1 MIKKKIKYFYKQ
13 VIKIIFIFLYGKVS
27 TPKKVKSRLHLK
39 IIKSLISKPKKNLK
53 YKIYK
58 IKNARIFTDRNEN
71 VAVIKNNIIVPEMSF
86 QQSNGIL
93 RNAKYNS
100 VIKNGTNSFI
110 KKIAGR
116 VCNLNQGAS
125 GNNFFHFIFDI
136 LPKIYILK
144 SKINLT
150 EINFFYVSNIKFW
163 QIKIFNMIG
172 IKNKKL
178 LDSEK
183 FNHIYANEIFSVEH
197 PWYEKGEFQR
207 QVKNIPRWIIDFN
220 RKMFLKRSLKI
231 ATKKKI
237 FLDRSSSNYNHCQ
250 IENINDIKNLLFREN
265 FEIIQPEKK
274 SFQNQIHIYKKASI
288 ILGAHGASFTN
299 IIFCKP
305 GTKIIEI
312 IPSDHPNKKCETISK
327 FLNLKY
333 FRIKTKQNNS
343 DKNYPFKI
351 YLEKKHLKLIKKIID
366 L

>member
-13 VIKIIFIFLYGKVS
+13 VIKIIFVFLYGKVS
-27 TPKKVKSRLHLK
+27 TPKKVKSRLNLK
-39 IIKSLISKPKKNLK
+39 IIKSLISKPKTNLK

-100 VIKNGTNSFI
+100 VLKNGTNSFI
-110 KKIAGR
+110 KKIKGR

-150 EINFFYVSNIKFW
+150 KINFFYVSNIKFW

-178 LDSEK
+178 LDSEE

-220 RKMFLKRSLKI
+220 RKIFLKRSLKI
-231 ATKKKI
+231 VTKKKI

-333 FRIKTKQNNS
+333 YRIKTKKNNS